1 MLNALA
7 LGVVLAANPAPATPA
22 SAQAP
27 AAPAATPA
35 PAPKPTAQATLKDS
49 SGKVIANARF
59 TQGPRGVLLSLDVVD
74 APPGAHAFHVHEKG
88 VCDGKDG
95 FKSAGGHFN
104 PTNKKHGFLA
114 SEGRHCGDMPNVEI
128 PASGKVQTEFFLEDL
143 TLNPGVATSLFDGD
157 GSALVLHVKGDDY
170 RSDPTGEAGGRM
182 ACGVVEPV
190 KEP

>member
-7 LGVVLAANPAPATPA
+7 VGIVLAASPAPAAAPA
-22 SAQAP
+22 AAQPP
-27 AAPAATPA
+27 AAPAAPA

-49 SGKVIANARF
+49 SGKVIATARF
-59 TQGPRGVLLSLDVVD
+59 TQGPRGVLLALDVVD
-74 APPGAHAFHVHEKG
+74 APPGPHAFHVHEKG
-88 VCDGKDG
+88 VCDAKEG

-104 PTNKKHGFLA
+104 PTQKKHGFLA

-143 TLNPGVATSLFDGD
+143 TLNPGVATSLFDAD

-182 ACGVVEPV
+182 ACGVVEAV
-190 KEP
+190 KTP